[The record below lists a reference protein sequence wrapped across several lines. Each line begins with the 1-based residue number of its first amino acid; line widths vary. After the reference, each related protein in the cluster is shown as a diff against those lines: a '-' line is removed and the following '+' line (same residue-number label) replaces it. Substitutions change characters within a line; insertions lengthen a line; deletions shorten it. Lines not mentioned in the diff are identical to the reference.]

1 MHKAGVVEVNGS
13 ISPSYEPLAIW
24 DDVMNEPV
32 PADPNPLPDSVPD
45 TPASIDTPQIEDQL
59 IPLPS
64 NGNIGPAYAE
74 LEISHRITHA
84 DHHLNRIRV
93 LIAEKSFQYSHV
105 IRVAPRKSVN
115 TRSRAEVKKLN
126 LQIAIHCR
134 LYTQCRA
141 QLIKLGAHRET
152 LNRFLILTT
161 DDIKASTAVVNPN
174 EPGSTRLKLSW
185 IWQTA
190 GGHRWGLA
198 SETGNQNSSG
208 TITGAGN
215 DQNMPECE

>member
-1 MHKAGVVEVNGS
+1 MHKAGVVEVNGP
-13 ISPSYEPLAIW
+13 ISPSYEPLTIW

-32 PADPNPLPDSVPD
+32 PADPNPLLDSVPD

-84 DHHLNRIRV
+84 DHHLNRIWV

-126 LQIAIHCR
+126 LQIAIHC
-134 LYTQCRA
+134 
-141 QLIKLGAHRET
+141 
-152 LNRFLILTT
+152 
-161 DDIKASTAVVNPN
+161 
-174 EPGSTRLKLSW
+174 
-185 IWQTA
+185 
-190 GGHRWGLA
+190 
-198 SETGNQNSSG
+198 
-208 TITGAGN
+208 
-215 DQNMPECE
+215 